1 MVFVP
6 SSTSNHMVLRRVR
19 PSHHGFCAGWHLP
32 PPGFV
37 PSSTANLHK
46 LVVSSIFLVVASPTN
61 ISQPGKYEYYSQ
73 IPLLFTKLTRS
84 LARVVVLV
92 DTVSKHKSFDTEPKK
107 GKIFFLSTQQTFPI
121 GRRGFVMDDS
131 ARKHAIG
138 GLYHL
143 AFCAWDAFTKEPITS
158 LKVHQV
164 SV

>member
-1 MVFVP
+1 M
-6 SSTSNHMVLRRVR
+6 
-19 PSHHGFCAGWHLP
+19 
-32 PPGFV
+32 

-107 GKIFFLSTQQTFPI
+107 GKYFFFLRNKLFPLVE
-121 GRRGFVMDDS
+121 GD
-131 ARKHAIG
+131 
-138 GLYHL
+138 L
-143 AFCAWDAFTKEPITS
+143 
-158 LKVHQV
+158 
-164 SV
+164 